1 MKWRCES
8 KGTRQQAILAMLVRD
23 AGGFSEGG
31 SGADNAKG
39 QSQHLFCGLSL
50 QNLDKEHKG
59 KITKDNS
66 QGFGFFL
73 FICLN
78 N

>member
-1 MKWRCES
+1 
-8 KGTRQQAILAMLVRD
+8 MLVRD

-31 SGADNAKG
+31 SGADNAKC

-66 QGFGFFL
+66 QGFGFLL

-78 N
+78 NWMKIGAAAEKVHVLGK